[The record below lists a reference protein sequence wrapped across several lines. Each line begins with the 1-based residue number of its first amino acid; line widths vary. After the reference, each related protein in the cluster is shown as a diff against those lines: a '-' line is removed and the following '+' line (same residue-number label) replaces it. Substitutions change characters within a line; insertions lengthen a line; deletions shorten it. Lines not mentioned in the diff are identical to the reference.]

1 MAVKVKMPLLSDTM
15 ESGKILK
22 WLKNEG
28 DKVESGDAIAEV
40 ESDKADME
48 IPAYS
53 SGTMRKHFFQEGE
66 SAKVGALIA
75 IIGEPDEDISSLV
88 SEQPQP
94 ATGGHDAA
102 PAENKSVGQPAPE
115 KKSEAP
121 STDEYKP
128 AEQQQPKQQGEQ
140 PAAAQT
146 KPSEKLPEKPVT
158 DQKAQPSTNGRVK
171 ASPLA
176 RKVASETGVELS
188 GVSGT
193 GPGGRIV
200 RRDVEAA
207 GTAAKQVAKPAAQD
221 PTQKRERGEGD
232 STVKPLSSMR
242 RTIAKRLVQSIGPIP
257 TFYLTIEVD
266 MARIVEMREQIH
278 KVDENLKVSINDFV
292 IKAVAASLLQH
303 PNINA
308 SFDGD
313 SISEHH
319 HIDIGMAVAIED
331 GLITP
336 IIRDADTKS
345 LGQIGREAKE
355 LAAKARD
362 RKLQPDEFI
371 GATFSI
377 SNLGMLGIEEF
388 TAIINPPESAILA
401 VGGLVE
407 KAVVVDGQLTVGKRM
422 RMTMSCDHRVIDGA
436 TGAKFL
442 ATLKK
447 ILENPVFLIV

>member
-48 IPAYS
+48 IPAYN
-53 SGTMRKHFFQEGE
+53 SGIMRKLLFKEGE

-75 IIGEPDEDISSLV
+75 IIGEADEDISSILNE
-88 SEQPQP
+88 SPQP
-94 ATGGHDAA
+94 AAGGHHAA
-102 PAENKSVGQPAPE
+102 PAETKTEE
-115 KKSEAP
+115 KKPSAP
-121 STDEYKP
+121 TTAEYKP
-128 AEQQQPKQQGEQ
+128 AEQQQTKQQEVQ
-140 PAAAQT
+140 PTAAETKPAAVGQSAST
-146 KPSEKLPEKPVT
+146 
-158 DQKAQPSTNGRVK
+158 TNGRIK

-176 RKVASETGVELS
+176 KKIASEKGVELS
-188 GVSGT
+188 SVSGT

-207 GTAAKQVAKPAAQD
+207 GVAVKPAAQVAAL
-221 PTQKRERGEGD
+221 PTQKRERGAGD

-266 MARIVEMREQIH
+266 MANIVEMRAQIH
-278 KVDENLKVSINDFV
+278 KVDETLKVSINDFV
-292 IKAVAASLLQH
+292 IKAVAAALQQH

-313 SISEHH
+313 SITEHH
-319 HIDIGMAVAIED
+319 HIDIGVAVAIED

-345 LGQIGREAKE
+345 LGQIGKEAKE

-371 GATFSI
+371 GATFSV

-422 RMTMSCDHRVIDGA
+422 RITMSCDHRVIDGA